1 MRSSVIMSMTKSPL
15 FPELI
20 IDSQLLEILRCP
32 VTHSRLT
39 LADAETLDSLN
50 QGIAAGSVQS
60 RVMETLDTPLE
71 AGLVNE
77 NHSFL
82 MPIYQ
87 GIPDMNPDDIIALD
101 QL

>member
-1 MRSSVIMSMTKSPL
+1 MGYNVHDKIPP

-20 IDSQLLEILRCP
+20 IDAQLLEILRCP

-39 LADAETLDSLN
+39 LADAETLESLN

-60 RVMETLDTPLE
+60 RVMDTLDTPLE

-87 GIPDMNPDDIIALD
+87 GIPDMNPDDMIALD

>member
-1 MRSSVIMSMTKSPL
+1 M
-15 FPELI
+15 I
-20 IDSQLLEILRCP
+20 IDAQLLKILRCP

-39 LADAETLDSLN
+39 LADGTILESINKQITSGL
-50 QGIAAGSVQS
+50 IQS
-60 RVMETLDTPLE
+60 RVMQTIEAPLE
-71 AGLVNE
+71 GGLINE
-77 NHSFL
+77 DHSFL